1 MRLLVAT
8 AVLMAVAVPP
18 SVVSG
23 FQPSRHAD
31 VLHGVSQ
38 SSTSSLVR
46 PNERVRRAPSGS
58 VGSLQMAKLGMSDGN
73 ADDAAKEQ
81 KKRERAEKTKQ
92 EVEKSTPTSSGR
104 QRSAN
109 AGNVPGS
116 FSPNALI
123 APLAPLA
130 AIGAGR
136 AYLTRRKELEEERRR
151 IIEEE
156 ERELARRLA
165 EIENNKNKNGVSA
178 LAITHCLSLCFA
190 LPCNLLSLM
199 LVNIL
204 SKPLTSEH
212 FMSALFVNDL

>member
-18 SVVSG
+18 SAVSG

-46 PNERVRRAPSGS
+46 PNESVRRAQSGS
-58 VGSLQMAKLGMSDGN
+58 VGALQMAKLGMSDGN
-73 ADDAAKEQ
+73 ADDATAKEQ
-81 KKRERAEKTKQ
+81 KKRERAEKTKAKQ
-92 EVEKSTPTSSGR
+92 EVEKSIPTSSGR

-109 AGNVPGS
+109 AGNTPGS

-178 LAITHCLSLCFA
+178 LVVLTCNCCILCLS
-190 LPCNLLSLM
+190 
-199 LVNIL
+199 NIFTV

-212 FMSALFVNDL
+212 FMSAFFVTCNDL

>member
-23 FQPSRHAD
+23 FQPSSHAD

-178 LAITHCLSLCFA
+178 LVVLSCNCCIFCLS
-190 LPCNLLSLM
+190 
-199 LVNIL
+199 NIFTV